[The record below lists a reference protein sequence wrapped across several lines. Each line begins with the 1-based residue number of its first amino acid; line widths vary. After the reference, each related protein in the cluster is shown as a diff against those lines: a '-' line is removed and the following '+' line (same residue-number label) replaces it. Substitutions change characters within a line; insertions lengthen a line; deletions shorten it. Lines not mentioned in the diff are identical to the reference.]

1 MTNLTHQENLSIFGT
16 GCPDIR
22 CWIPWAECGCV
33 AFISSFPTFSSVE
46 AAEAPEVEACTTS
59 SKTSAPLS
67 PALVRNEYMPAVV
80 HKQGTR
86 LPLALCTPTL
96 GKDGVKRRWT
106 KGAEVLGAHA
116 VDVLSGLANS
126 LREQSRKSLD
136 THRNSLQ
143 LENPIVLAFIL
154 STVWLA
160 HLVFI

>member
-1 MTNLTHQENLSIFGT
+1 MSRTVSAAAQPGQNSAKPWKAFPHDTVHLGT
-16 GCPDIR
+16 IETANPTTQVTPCTSMIYFEINEESHRPRKSVDIR
-22 CWIPWAECGCV
+22 NGL
-33 AFISSFPTFSSVE
+33 SRHSVLDSIGR
-46 AAEAPEVEACTTS
+46 V
-59 SKTSAPLS
+59 
-67 PALVRNEYMPAVV
+67 
-80 HKQGTR
+80 TR

-96 GKDGVKRRWT
+96 GRDGVKRRWM
-106 KGAEVLGAHA
+106 KGAEVLGALV

-126 LREQSRKSLD
+126 LREQSRKSSD